1 MLGVPLKLPESNS
14 HCQLCQIL
22 KTTAQAMLAK
32 VKGLNLPH
40 IWQDVLLVVLWNMKY
55 VQSDIIQASAD
66 KALRILLM

>member
-40 IWQDVLLVVLWNMKY
+40 IWQDVLLWNMKY
-55 VQSDIIQASAD
+55 VQLDIIQASAD
-66 KALRILLM
+66 KALRVLLM